1 MLKRL
6 FLIAMVVLTALTAC
20 KENETISRRYPCRF
34 HFYREMHPTSLM
46 FSAYSSPGTYVFVW
60 TKIEV
65 DVKKGTSYRY
75 VYVQSNDGKTPT
87 ESNLI
92 NTQIESNVPY
102 MLGASNEMGLIVGC
116 TNFNGPVAYDRICP
130 NCVGVYPLQWT
141 GNRQQVLCNN
151 CKRVYDLETAAIT
164 SGAEGDPLMR
174 YMVSLDNLRLTV
186 SN

>member
-65 DVKKGTSYRY
+65 EVKKGTSSR
-75 VYVQSNDGKTPT
+75 
-87 ESNLI
+87 
-92 NTQIESNVPY
+92 
-102 MLGASNEMGLIVGC
+102 
-116 TNFNGPVAYDRICP
+116 
-130 NCVGVYPLQWT
+130 
-141 GNRQQVLCNN
+141 
-151 CKRVYDLETAAIT
+151 
-164 SGAEGDPLMR
+164 
-174 YMVSLDNLRLTV
+174 
-186 SN
+186 